1 MSGPK
6 KRGRNHPRERGG
18 GKRRKWVG
26 DRLMGPSLEQKSA
39 GDAACHP
46 EAATGTRKATCFSEA
61 QLRIYPSSQTAKRD
75 F

>member
-1 MSGPK
+1 M
-6 KRGRNHPRERGG
+6 
-18 GKRRKWVG
+18 G